1 MEYKGY
7 VVTVTVSAIGSPS
20 PSDVTFTIRQGDRRG
35 ALVYEGVVHG
45 AFDNI
50 TAAEDAAYSEARAWI
65 EEKCKVN

>member
-7 VVTVTVSAIGSPS
+7 AVSVNVSALGSPS
-20 PSDVTFTIRQGDRRG
+20 PSDATFTIRQGDCNG
-35 ALVYEGVVHG
+35 PIVYEGVVHG
-45 AFDNI
+45 AFETE

>member
-7 VVTVTVSAIGSPS
+7 AVTVIVTALGSPS
-20 PSDVTFTIRQGDRRG
+20 PSDATFTIHHGDSNG
-35 ALVYEGVVHG
+35 PIVYEGVVHG
-45 AFDNI
+45 AFDSD